1 MNVLPFL
8 RPARAAVC
16 AAALTLPAIV
26 IASVSPLHA
35 QTAAATGTLTGT
47 VLDPRGVPLP
57 GASVTAKGGDSS
69 AVATTTSDG
78 SGRYAFSDLAPGKY
92 TIQVKGTGF
101 ASTRRD
107 GVQVAAG
114 KTADV
119 AVTLEL
125 GNVSQEITVE
135 ATVANSVAATLA
147 PMDALLDATS
157 ARTEVSSAFIQNFT
171 SPTSDFSELIQ
182 QAPGAFSV
190 NPNGVGLGD
199 SKTFF
204 RGFADGGYDITF
216 DGIPFNDTNDPSH
229 HSWAFFPSP
238 WIGGVDFDRSP
249 GDATTIGPAPYGGS
263 INLLS
268 RELSPSQDLRTS
280 ISYGSFNTLLRDFE
294 YDLGGIGGIT
304 KRNNLFIDVHELTS
318 DGYQTFNA
326 QQRIGGSLKYQLRLS
341 DKTTLTGF
349 SGVLLLDTNTP
360 DAKTPTRG
368 NVARYGRNYLLSGDP
383 KNSLYYGYNGYHV
396 PTDFEY
402 VAYRS
407 TIGRGWNIYAT
418 PYTMSY
424 NNAQYFANAPS
435 TLGGVVTPA
444 NCVPVANKSKIYVS
458 PCATNKTNTYRK
470 YGENSTA
477 SQVSR
482 FGIFTGGLWYEWAA
496 TDRFQTPSTPFQRT
510 DDALS
515 NFHEKFWTN
524 SYNPYGQ
531 YRYHLTKKLDITGGI
546 KYARFTQDLKQFAD
560 NGKTVGLLGG
570 TPVNSNGATT
580 GLTGGSAYV
589 RNYGG
594 YGTWLPSASAHY
606 VLKPNW
612 TAYGQFATGSVIPPS
627 KVFDTTGSNVTVLPK
642 PTTAKTYQGG
652 SVLKFKKVTLD
663 ADVYYTHF
671 QNTYVASPDPNNTLA
686 VAFQQGGDSVSKGFE
701 AEANVYVGHG
711 LSFYGNG
718 TADSARYA
726 SQTINGKTNTNYQRW
741 VANTPADTESMGFTY
756 QQRFFDLGM
765 FNKRVGP
772 LWKDVTGTAG
782 TVNQVIPIDSF
793 NITNLFF
800 NYTVRTGSRFDQ
812 TKLKLSFNNLFNT
825 DTTTGIA
832 QAAKANTYTPGP
844 NDNLTLT
851 PPRSVTLT
859 ITLGVGSRR

>member
-1 MNVLPFL
+1 MKLPFL
-8 RPARAAVC
+8 RSARLALC
-16 AAALTLPAIV
+16 ATAISLPAI
-26 IASVSPLHA
+26 ILAGVSPIHA
-35 QTAAATGTLTGT
+35 QTDSAAGTLTGT
-47 VLDPRGVPLP
+47 VLDPRGVALP
-57 GASVTAKGGDSS
+57 GAAVSAKNESTGT
-69 AVATTTSDG
+69 VVKTTSDG
-78 SGRYAFSDLAPGKY
+78 QGRYEFANLPSGKY
-92 TIQVKGTGF
+92 TIQVEGSGF
-101 ASTRRD
+101 ASTRRN
-107 GVQVAAG
+107 GVQVVAG

-125 GNVSQEITVE
+125 GNVSQEVTVE
-135 ATVANSVAATLA
+135 ATTSNSVAANLA

-171 SPTSDFSELIQ
+171 APTSDFSELIQ

-199 SKTFF
+199 SKTYF

-216 DGIPFNDTNDPSH
+216 DGIPFNDTNDPTH

-268 RELSPSQDLRTS
+268 RELSPAQNLRAS

-294 YDLGGIGGIT
+294 YDSGGIGGVT
-304 KRNNLFIDVHELTS
+304 RRNNLFVDVHELTS
-318 DGYQTFNA
+318 DGYQTYNA

-341 DKTTLTGF
+341 DKATLTGF

-368 NVARYGRNYLLSGDP
+368 NITLHGRNYLLSGDP
-383 KNSLYYGYNGYHV
+383 TNSLYYGYNSYHV

-407 TIGRGWNIYAT
+407 SFARGWNVYAT

-435 TLGGVVTPA
+435 TLNGVVTPA
-444 NCVPVANKSKIYVS
+444 NCVPVANKQKVYVS

-477 SQVSR
+477 TQVSR
-482 FGIFTGGLWYEWAA
+482 FGIFSGGLWYEWAA
-496 TDRFQTPSTPFQRT
+496 TDRFQTPSTPFQRN
-510 DDALS
+510 DDALP

-531 YRYHLTKKLDITGGI
+531 YRFHATKKLDITGGL
-546 KYARFTQDLKQFAD
+546 KYARFTQDLKQYAD

-570 TPVNSNGATT
+570 TPVNSNGVTT

-606 VLKPNW
+606 GLKPNW

-627 KVFDTTGSNVTVLPK
+627 SVFDTTGSKVSVLPK

-652 SVLKFKKVTLD
+652 SVLKFRKLTLD

-671 QNTYVASPDPNNTLA
+671 QNTYVSSPDPNDTSSIL
-686 VAFQQGGDSVSKGFE
+686 FQQGGDSVSKGFE

-718 TADSARYA
+718 TAGTARYV
-726 SQTINGKTNTNYQRW
+726 SQTINGVTNLNYQHW
-741 VANTPADTESMGFTY
+741 VANTPSNTESLGFTY
-756 QQRFFDLGM
+756 QRRTFDIGM

-772 LWKDVTGTAG
+772 LWNDAKGTAG
-782 TVNQVIPIDSF
+782 TVNQVIPIDPF
-793 NITNLFF
+793 NIANLFF
-800 NYTVRTGSRFDQ
+800 NYTIRNGSRFDQ
-812 TKLKLSFNNLFNT
+812 TKVKLSFNNLFNT
-825 DTTTGIA
+825 DAVTGIA

-859 ITLGVGSRR
+859 VTFGIGSKR